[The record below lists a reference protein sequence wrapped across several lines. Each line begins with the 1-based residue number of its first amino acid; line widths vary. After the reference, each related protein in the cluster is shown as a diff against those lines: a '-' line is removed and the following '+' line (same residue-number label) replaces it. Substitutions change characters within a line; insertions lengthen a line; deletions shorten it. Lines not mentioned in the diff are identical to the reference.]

1 MAITKN
7 DEEVKI
13 TSGNNFKVYYN
24 NAWITLGNIVSGKLV
39 RGAEKKEIKYANGYR
54 FDKRSSSKC
63 TLTVV
68 LAQVSKEI
76 LDTIDNIL
84 AAGRRLYFYN
94 GLNNSYHMELY
105 FPEANLIESIE
116 LNMTGDDH
124 QTISLEFSIVPQ
136 SANASVVP
144 NSDMPSDRYATGGG
158 TIAGTNPN
166 YVVLETAA

>member
-1 MAITKN
+1 MSITKN

-24 NAWITLGNIVSGKLV
+24 SAWITLGNIVSGKLS
-39 RGAEKKEIKYANGYR
+39 RSSDRKEIKYANGYR

-76 LDTIDNIL
+76 LDSIDNIL

-94 GLNNSYHMELY
+94 GLNNAYNMELY
-105 FPEANLIESIE
+105 FPEANLIENFE
-116 LNMTGDDH
+116 LTMSGDEH
-124 QTISLEFSIVPQ
+124 QTISLEFSVVPQ
-136 SANASVVP
+136 STNASVVP
-144 NSDMPSDRYATGGG
+144 NTDLPTDRYATGGG
-158 TIAGTNPN
+158 TVSGTNPH